1 MIDTWIKNDIEHI
14 YEKHPIAVLI
24 DESGELAFLHG
35 FLRKTYT
42 LFTADTELEELH
54 VKYLIE
60 RDPQPAEK
68 ILILTR
74 TPKENLKYLRE
85 YCETNGCLEIAHLEN
100 YVKARVHQA
109 LNLNINL
116 PKAELIAAARV
127 SVGKDLTY
135 WMDLCHKGASEIF
148 DLEKELLPFLHDPQ
162 KYEQEKY
169 DPQLREVFYRKVQE
183 LLGQTY
189 IAKPA
194 KTLASEVVK
203 AMLDGLAHGA
213 CPPKLESVYKSWLD
227 SISYRD
233 SFSGYLNGY
242 KLPKDID
249 IWKVSPSHPFRQ
261 LDVEWLKAIGADIGN
276 KTVLPNHLARIS
288 RRMQNEQ
295 AQALGITFWADVKTL
310 LAFDPADIAYLSSF
324 AECVNFYSNHF
335 YALDTAIRNL
345 YTEFL
350 NQPDLLEPFQEHYR
364 QLTSILLDKWFQ
376 YFKDYKEGQ
385 TGLLQRIMDANPNKK
400 IAVIVGDGIA
410 YEIAS
415 LVADK
420 VNSGYPL
427 TKSIILAD
435 LPSETENN
443 MSRVYMDNGMT
454 ESVHANRE
462 KYLLEHNGKTTIEFI
477 NLDDVSDEASPAQV
491 LICTSKDIDDLGG
504 KLKQKALKYF
514 PEAINIYAAKIVQ
527 LLNSGFS
534 RVYLI
539 TDHGFVLTGLL
550 SEADKITIHTIG
562 ESKKADRY
570 LRTIESQGTNGAQWI
585 EVQKSYQEY
594 KYLYVSRTMNP
605 YKTTGV
611 YGYAHGGASPQEL
624 ITPCFFWEHIE
635 TASNTLVVSIQNK
648 ADLKGVTGEVFP
660 IILQAG
666 KGAGDLFSFERKVQM
681 VFFSGQTVVNKS
693 DIITIQSEQS
703 LKKEYT
709 FDGKEELVVLLL
721 DAVTKEQLDRAEIRR
736 NKDRDLGGL
745 L

>member
-1 MIDTWIKNDIEHI
+1 MIDTWIKNDLERI
-14 YEKHPIAVLI
+14 YEKHPVAVLI
-24 DESGELAFLHG
+24 DQAGELTFLHAFLQ
-35 FLRKTYT
+35 KTYS

-60 RDPQPAEK
+60 RDAQPAGK
-68 ILILTR
+68 ILILTH
-74 TPKENLKYLRE
+74 TPRKNLKYVRE

-100 YVKARVHQA
+100 YVKARVHQT

-116 PKAELIAAARV
+116 PKAELIAAARI

-148 DLEKELLPFLHDPQ
+148 DLEKELLPFLNDP
-162 KYEQEKY
+162 KKFEQEKY
-169 DPQLREVFYRKVQE
+169 DPQLREVFYHKVQQ

-189 IAKPA
+189 LAKPA
-194 KTLASEVVK
+194 QTLAAEVVK
-203 AMLDGLAHGA
+203 AMLDGLARGN
-213 CPPKLESVYKSWLD
+213 CPKMLETVYRNWLD
-227 SISYRD
+227 SVSYRD
-233 SFSGYLNGY
+233 SFSSYLASY
-242 KLPKDID
+242 KLPADID

-261 LDVEWLKAIGADIGN
+261 IDVEWLKAISADICN
-276 KTVLPNHLARIS
+276 KDAMPNDLARIS

-310 LAFDPADIAYLSSF
+310 LAFDSADISYLSSL
-324 AECVNFYSNHF
+324 AECVDFYTHHF
-335 YALDTAIRNL
+335 FELDTAIRNL

-364 QLTSILLDKWFQ
+364 QLTTILLDKWFQ
-376 YFKDYKEGQ
+376 YFNQYREDQ
-385 TGLLQRIMDANPNKK
+385 TGLLQRIIDANPNKK

-410 YEIAS
+410 YEIARQ
-415 LVADK
+415 VADK

-443 MSRVYMDNGMT
+443 MSRVYMDNGVT

-462 KYLLEHNGKTTIEFI
+462 KYLLEHNNKTTIEFI
-477 NLDDVSDEASPAQV
+477 NLDDVTDEANPAQV
-491 LICTSKDIDDLGG
+491 LICTSKDIDNLGG

-514 PEAINIYAAKIVQ
+514 SEAINGYAAKIIQ

-550 SEADKITIHTIG
+550 SEADKINVHTIG
-562 ESKKADRY
+562 ETKKADRY
-570 LRTIESQGTNGAQWI
+570 LRTIENQGTNGSQWI
-585 EVQKSYQEY
+585 ELQKNYQAY

-605 YKTTGV
+605 YKTPGV
-611 YGYAHGGASPQEL
+611 YGYAHGGASPQE
-624 ITPCFFWEHIE
+624 IVTPCFFWERKE
-635 TASNTLVVSIQNK
+635 TVDNTLAVSIQNK
-648 ADLKGVTGEVFP
+648 TELKSVTGDIFP
-660 IILQAG
+660 VILQAA
-666 KGAGDLFSFERKVQM
+666 KSAGDWFTFERKIQL

-693 DIITIQSEQS
+693 DIITLQNEESI
-703 LKKEYT
+703 KKEYS
-709 FDGKEELVVLLL
+709 FDGKDELIVTLL
-721 DAVTKEQLDRAEIRR
+721 DAATKEQLDRTEIKR